1 MAAWFSTKIS
11 NKIIADS
18 KGIADFYKKRWNTKS
33 NLIEYGAYV
42 KESSNTKVLDNFN
55 LIKQK
60 FFLQITRFE
69 PENNPLLTNFSGA
82 RFKNKSFS
90 LQHL

>member
-18 KGIADFYKKRWNTKS
+18 KGIAEFYKKRWNTRS

-42 KESSNTKVLDNFN
+42 KKSSNTKY
-55 LIKQK
+55 
-60 FFLQITRFE
+60 
-69 PENNPLLTNFSGA
+69 
-82 RFKNKSFS
+82 
-90 LQHL
+90 